1 MKKTILTAFAS
12 IIALGAAAQTEI
24 MKIELND
31 GTTQTIEVE
40 KIKEITFSTDGEN
53 PADAYIGQFTG
64 KNTVVVGGNF
74 TYAADNVTFD
84 ITEGADN
91 TLTVNIPEYVLT
103 NTVMGD
109 LTLGAHTIAG
119 LAYDETTGAYVRD
132 YGNDDLSMHFKAEQG
147 GNVTMNKDYNFNPGS
162 EITVEKT
169 AAGIKITNKFK
180 MGAMPFE
187 LVATFEGTK

>member
-1 MKKTILTAFAS
+1 MKKFQILITALLLSAS
-12 IIALGAAAQTEI
+12 YACSDEPKNPAA
-24 MKIELND
+24 
-31 GTTQTIEVE
+31 
-40 KIKEITFSTDGEN
+40 EN
-53 PADAYIGQFTG
+53 PAAALAGRFTG
-64 KNTVVVGGNF
+64 TNTVVVGGQF
-74 TYAADNVTFD
+74 TYSASDVTFEIISAD
-84 ITEGADN
+84 DN

-119 LAYDETTGAYVRD
+119 LAYDETKGAYFRD
-132 YGNDDLSMHFKAEQG
+132 YGNDGLSMHFKAEQG

-180 MGAMPFE
+180 MGAMPFG

>member
-12 IIALGAAAQTEI
+12 IIALGAAAQTEV

-40 KIKEITFSTDGEN
+40 NIKEITFSTDGEN

-74 TYAADNVTFD
+74 TYTADNVTFD
-84 ITEGADN
+84 IAEGTDN

-132 YGNDDLSMHFKAEQG
+132 YGNDGLSMHFKAEQG

-162 EITVEKT
+162 EIIVEKT